1 MSNLSDLVIS
11 KADQL
16 GQLLAEIDLLAKQA
30 DAIKEAMKDEA
41 TSGGASVFDGAL
53 FRSTVIESNRKT
65 VDWVSLAKAANVPAD
80 LIASR
85 TKVTAVFSVKTT
97 SR

>member
-16 GQLLAEIDLLAKQA
+16 GQLLAEIDLLTKQA

-41 TSGGASVFDGAL
+41 TSGGASVFDGVL
-53 FRSTVIESNRKT
+53 FRSTVVESNRKT
-65 VDWVSLAKAANVPAD
+65 VDWASVAKAANVPAD
-80 LIASR
+80 LIASH
-85 TKVTAVFSVKTT
+85 TKVAAVFSVKTT